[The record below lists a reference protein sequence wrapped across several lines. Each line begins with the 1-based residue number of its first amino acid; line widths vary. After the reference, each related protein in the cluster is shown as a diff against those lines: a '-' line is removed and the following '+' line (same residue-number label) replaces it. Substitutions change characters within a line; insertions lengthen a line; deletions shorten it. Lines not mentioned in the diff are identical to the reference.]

1 MNRPTSLSQSNSTSV
16 MSQAEYLYV
25 RILTEPVL
33 RCTIQPEM
41 KWLVLIYQPDKCGY
55 LDAPTVQPL
64 ITMWTTLL
72 LWRSLLGKRASF
84 ARINRPFH
92 LLVFPRSYVFKF
104 EPAWDTRIRLLQ
116 RTSWVASRSEDWQI
130 QTDLIQCQSVWLR
143 VCECATTQLKK
154 GGEGGSFDDTRQ
166 ELGLEMFLPQWRL
179 NLCLISELMLHRSS
193 QTEANGEPWSQQ
205 RLWLSSINNQWARFC
220 QLSVICP
227 CLTACN
233 PIWSNTV
240 LSLVKKGKSR
250 LSDSS
255 IRRELNTILSEF
267 SIYRIYFLDPKTES
281 LPCCWTQGDQKVEP
295 RCQMCVKPF
304 SMLHLS
310 W

>member
-1 MNRPTSLSQSNSTSV
+1 MQS
-16 MSQAEYLYV
+16 
-25 RILTEPVL
+25 
-33 RCTIQPEM
+33 
-41 KWLVLIYQPDKCGY
+41 Y

-64 ITMWTTLL
+64 ITIRTTLL
-72 LWRSLLGKRASF
+72 IWRGLLGKTASF
-84 ARINRPFH
+84 ARINRAFH
-92 LLVFPRSYVFKF
+92 LLVFPCSRVFKF
-104 EPAWDTRIRLLQ
+104 EPVWDARIRLLQ
-116 RTSWVASRSEDWQI
+116 RKSWVASHPDDWQI

-143 VCECATTQLKK
+143 VWECAATQLQKV
-154 GGEGGSFDDTRQ
+154 GGGDCVMIQGRSWDWKCSRSSD
-166 ELGLEMFLPQWRL
+166 GWICPW
-179 NLCLISELMLHRSS
+179 SLMLHSS
-193 QTEANGEPWSQQ
+193 TQTEASGEPRQKQ
-205 RLWLSSINNQWARFC
+205 RLWLSSINNQGAHFC

-281 LPCCWTQGDQKVEP
+281 LPFCWTQGDQKVEP
-295 RCQMCVKPF
+295 RCQMCAKPF
-304 SMLHLS
+304 SMHHLS

>member
-1 MNRPTSLSQSNSTSV
+1 MQS
-16 MSQAEYLYV
+16 
-25 RILTEPVL
+25 
-33 RCTIQPEM
+33 
-41 KWLVLIYQPDKCGY
+41 Y

-64 ITMWTTLL
+64 ITIWTTLL
-72 LWRSLLGKRASF
+72 LWRGLLGKTASF
-84 ARINRPFH
+84 ARINRAFH
-92 LLVFPRSYVFKF
+92 LLVFPCSRVFKF
-104 EPAWDTRIRLLQ
+104 EPVWDARIRLLQ
-116 RTSWVASRSEDWQI
+116 RKSWVASHPEDWQI
-130 QTDLIQCQSVWLR
+130 QTDLSQCQSVWLR
-143 VCECATTQLKK
+143 VWECPSTQLKK
-154 GGEGGSFDDTRQ
+154 RGWGRGGLFDDTRQ
-166 ELGLEMFLPQWRL
+166 ELGLEMFLQQRRL
-179 NLCLISELMLHRSS
+179 NLPLISDAAQQLS
-193 QTEANGEPWSQQ
+193 EASGEPRPQQ
-205 RLWLSSINNQWARFC
+205 RLWLSSINNQGARFC

-281 LPCCWTQGDQKVEP
+281 LPFCWTQGDQKVEP
-295 RCQMCVKPF
+295 RCQMCAKPF
-304 SMLHLS
+304 SMHHLS